1 VTDLHRNL
9 IRSMKRRRAMLAI
22 SQMELAER
30 AGISSGYV
38 GEVEMGRKFPS
49 PEILERIA
57 GALGI
62 RPYRLFM
69 SDEDAASAA
78 GPEAVYEAADRL
90 KHRLGEEIDDMVRD
104 FSPDDGR
111 PAKG

>member
-1 VTDLHRNL
+1 
-9 IRSMKRRRAMLAI
+9 MKRRRAKLAI

-30 AGISSGYV
+30 AGISPGYV

-57 GALGI
+57 SALGI

-69 SDEDAASAA
+69 SDADAAAAA
-78 GPEAVYEAADRL
+78 GPEAVYEAADRI
-90 KHRLGEEIDDMVRD
+90 KQRLGEGIDDMVRD
-104 FSPDDGR
+104 ISPLGGR
-111 PAKG
+111 PPKG